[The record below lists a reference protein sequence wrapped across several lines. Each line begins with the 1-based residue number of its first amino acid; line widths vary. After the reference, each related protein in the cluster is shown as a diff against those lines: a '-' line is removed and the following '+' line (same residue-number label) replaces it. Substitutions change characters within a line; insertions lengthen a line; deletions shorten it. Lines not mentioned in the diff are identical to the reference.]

1 MLSRIM
7 SRNFKHIVLGLAAG
21 IVLVVFLGGF
31 GPAGV
36 SGAPTANAYKQMGVY
51 EEVLQKIQADYVTV
65 PNLHEVTT
73 GALHGL
79 LDSLDSDSAYL
90 TPTEYKEY
98 LAHENDG
105 KAQVGLIVSERGGYS
120 TVVSVV
126 PGSPAA
132 KDDIRDGD
140 VILSVNGHSTY
151 EMSVA
156 MLRLLLRGKPG
167 SEVHF
172 QLIRPQRVAPYK
184 ITLTRVIETAPPM
197 ELKTYSGGKI
207 LYIKPFALTASR
219 VAQIIARLKT
229 MKQNGNS
236 KVLLDLRDVAQGPE
250 DEGVKLANAFI
261 SSGTLASLHGQTIPT
276 KVFTAK
282 ASDFVTSAPLVV
294 LVNHGTAGAAEIVA
308 GAVLDRKR
316 GDVVGDVTFGEGAL
330 VKTFQLP
337 DGAAMILT
345 VGKYETPSGTKIEDS
360 SVTPNYLVNESI
372 NHYLAEE
379 GELPSN
385 EQKGAQIDDQLNKA
399 LSLLKAQSA

>member
-1 MLSRIM
+1 M
-7 SRNFKHIVLGLAAG
+7 SRNFKNIALGLAAG
-21 IVLVVFLGGF
+21 IVLVIFLGGF

-36 SGAPTANAYKQMGVY
+36 SGVRADNAYKQMGVY

-90 TPTEYKEY
+90 TPAEYKEY
-98 LAHENDG
+98 LAHENEG
-105 KAQVGLIVSERGGYS
+105 NAQVGLNVSERGGYS
-120 TVVSVV
+120 QIVSVV

-140 VILSVNGHSTY
+140 VILSIDGQSTY

-156 MLRLLLRGKPG
+156 MVRLLLQGKAG
-167 SEVHF
+167 TQVHF

-184 ITLTRVIETAPPM
+184 ITLTRVVEVPPAM
-197 ELKTYSGGKI
+197 EVKTYSNSSI
-207 LYIKPFALTASR
+207 LYIKPYALTAER
-219 VAQIIARLKT
+219 VSQIISRLKA
-229 MKQNGNS
+229 MKQNGNT

-250 DEGVKLANAFI
+250 AEGVRLANAFL

-276 KVFTAK
+276 QVFTAK
-282 ASDFVTSAPLVV
+282 AADFVTSAPLVV
-294 LVNHGTAGAAEIVA
+294 LVNHGTSGAAEIVA

-330 VKTFQLP
+330 VKTFHLP

-345 VGKYETPSGTKIEDS
+345 VGKYETPSGIKIEDS
-360 SVTPNYLVNESI
+360 SITPNYIVNESL
-372 NHYLAEE
+372 NHYLAEV

-385 EQKGAQIDDQLNKA
+385 EQKSAQSDDQLNKA
-399 LSLLKAQSA
+399 LSLLNAKAA

>member
-1 MLSRIM
+1 M
-7 SRNFKHIVLGLAAG
+7 SRTFKHVVLGLAAG
-21 IVLVVFLGGF
+21 IVLVIFLGGF

-36 SGAPTANAYKQMGVY
+36 SGAPADNAYKQMGVY

-98 LAHENDG
+98 LARENEGD
-105 KAQVGLIVSERGGYS
+105 AQVGLIVSERGGYS

-140 VILSVNGHSTY
+140 VILSIDGKSTY

-156 MLRLLLRGKPG
+156 MVRLLLQGKPG
-167 SEVHF
+167 TEVHF
-172 QLIRPQRVAPYK
+172 QLIRPQRIAPYK
-184 ITLTRVIETAPPM
+184 ITLTRVIEIPPPM
-197 ELKTYSGGKI
+197 TVEEYDKSSI
-207 LYIKPFALTASR
+207 LYIKPYALTANR
-219 VAQIIARLKT
+219 VNEMIARLKA
-229 MKQNGNS
+229 MKQNGNT
-236 KVLLDLRDVAQGPE
+236 KVLLDLRDVAQGQE
-250 DEGVKLANAFI
+250 DEGVRLANAFL

-282 ASDFVTSAPLVV
+282 PADFVTSAPLVV
-294 LVNHGTAGAAEIVA
+294 LVNHGTSGAAEIVA

-316 GDVVGDVTFGEGAL
+316 GDVVGDVTFGEGA
-330 VKTFQLP
+330 VTKTFQLP

-360 SVTPNYLVNESI
+360 SITPNYLVNESI

-379 GELPSN
+379 GELPN
-385 EQKGAQIDDQLNKA
+385 NDQKGLQTDDQLNKA
-399 LSLLKAQSA
+399 LSLLKAKSA

>member
-1 MLSRIM
+1 M
-7 SRNFKHIVLGLAAG
+7 SRNFKNVALGLAAG
-21 IVLVVFLGGF
+21 IVLVIFLGGF

-36 SGAPTANAYKQMGVY
+36 SGAHADNAYKQMGVY

-79 LDSLDSDSAYL
+79 LDSLDPDSAYL
-90 TPTEYKEY
+90 TPAEYKEY

-105 KAQVGLIVSERGGYS
+105 NAQVGLNVSERGGYS

-132 KDDIRDGD
+132 KDAIRDGD
-140 VILSVNGHSTY
+140 VILSIDGQSTY

-156 MLRLLLRGKPG
+156 MVRLLLQGKPG
-167 SEVHF
+167 TQVHF

-184 ITLTRVIETAPPM
+184 ITLTRVVEVPPAM
-197 ELKTYSGGKI
+197 VVKTFANSSI
-207 LYIKPFALTASR
+207 LYIRPYSLTAER
-219 VAQIIARLKT
+219 VSQIISRLKA
-229 MKQNGNS
+229 MKQNGNT
-236 KVLLDLRDVAQGPE
+236 KVLLDLRDVAQGSE
-250 DEGVKLANAFI
+250 EEGVRLANAFL

-282 ASDFVTSAPLVV
+282 AADFVTAAPLAI
-294 LVNHGTAGAAEIVA
+294 LVNHGTSGAAEIVA

-360 SVTPNYLVNESI
+360 SITPNYVVNESI
-372 NHYLAEE
+372 NHYLAEV
-379 GELPSN
+379 GELPRN
-385 EQKGAQIDDQLNKA
+385 DQKGAQSDDQLNKA
-399 LSLLKAQSA
+399 LSLLKAKAA

>member
-1 MLSRIM
+1 M
-7 SRNFKHIVLGLAAG
+7 SRNFKHIVLGLAAC
-21 IVLVVFLGGF
+21 IILIIFLGGF

-36 SGAPTANAYKQMGVY
+36 SSTPANNAYKQMGVY

-140 VILSVNGHSTY
+140 VILSINGKSTY

-156 MLRLLLRGKPG
+156 MVRLLLQGKPG

-172 QLIRPQRVAPYK
+172 QLIRPQRVDPYK
-184 ITLTRVIETAPPM
+184 ITLTRVIETPPAM
-197 ELKTYSGGKI
+197 QVQEYANSSI
-207 LYIKPFALTASR
+207 LYIKPYSLTANR
-219 VAQIIARLKT
+219 VSEIIARLKA
-229 MKQNGNS
+229 MKQNGNT

-250 DEGVKLANAFI
+250 AQGVRLANAFI
-261 SSGTLASLHGQTIPT
+261 SSGTLASLHGQTIPS

-282 ASDFVTSAPLVV
+282 AADFVTSAPLVV
-294 LVNHGTAGAAEIVA
+294 LVNRGTSGAAEIVA

-360 SVTPNYLVNESI
+360 AITPNYLVSESI
-372 NHYLAEE
+372 NQYLAEE
-379 GELPSN
+379 GQLPSN
-385 EQKGAQIDDQLNKA
+385 EEKGSQTDDQLNKA
-399 LSLLKAQSA
+399 LSLLKAEPA

>member
-1 MLSRIM
+1 M

-21 IVLVVFLGGF
+21 IVLVIFLGGF

-36 SGAPTANAYKQMGVY
+36 STTPVNNAYKQMGVY

-98 LAHENDG
+98 LAHKNDG

-126 PGSPAA
+126 PGSPAS

-140 VILSVNGHSTY
+140 VILSINGKSTY

-156 MLRLLLRGKPG
+156 MVRLLLQGKPG
-167 SEVHF
+167 TEVHF

-184 ITLTRVIETAPPM
+184 ITLIRAIETPPPM
-197 ELKTYSGGKI
+197 KVVEYAKSSI
-207 LYIKPFALTASR
+207 LYIRPYALTANR
-219 VAQIIARLKT
+219 VSQIIARLKK
-229 MKQNGNS
+229 MKQNGNT

-250 DEGVKLANAFI
+250 QEGVRLANAFI
-261 SSGTLASLHGQTIPT
+261 SSGTLASLHGQKIET

-282 ASDFVTSAPLVV
+282 RANFVTAAPLAV
-294 LVNHGTAGAAEIVA
+294 LVNHGTSGAAEIVA

-330 VKTFQLP
+330 VKTIPLP
-337 DGAAMILT
+337 DGAALILT

-360 SVTPNYLVNESI
+360 AITPNYIVNESI

-385 EQKGAQIDDQLNKA
+385 EQKGSQSDDQLNKA
-399 LSLLKAQSA
+399 LSLLKAKSV

>member
-1 MLSRIM
+1 M

-21 IVLVVFLGGF
+21 VVLVIFLGGF

-36 SGAPTANAYKQMGVY
+36 SSTPADNAYKQMGVY

-65 PNLHEVTT
+65 PDLHEVTT

-105 KAQVGLIVSERGGYS
+105 NAQVGLIVSERGGYS

-126 PGSPAA
+126 PDSPAA

-140 VILSVNGHSTY
+140 VILSIDGKSTY

-156 MLRLLLRGKPG
+156 MVRLLLQGKPG
-167 SEVHF
+167 TEVHF
-172 QLIRPQRVAPYK
+172 ELIRPQRVAPYK
-184 ITLTRVIETAPPM
+184 ITLTRVVGTPPPM
-197 ELKTYSGGKI
+197 KVVEYAHSSI
-207 LYIKPFALTASR
+207 LYLRPYALTASR
-219 VAQIIARLKT
+219 VSQVIARLKK
-229 MKQNGNS
+229 MKENGNT

-250 DEGVKLANAFI
+250 AQGVRLANAFL
-261 SSGTLASLHGQTIPT
+261 SSGTLASLHGQKIET

-282 ASDFVTSAPLVV
+282 PADFVTSAPLAV
-294 LVNHGTAGAAEIVA
+294 LVNHGTSGAAEIVA

-316 GDVVGDVTFGEGAL
+316 GDVVGDTTFGEGAL
-330 VKTFQLP
+330 TKTIPLP

-360 SVTPNYLVNESI
+360 SITPNYEVNESI

-385 EQKGAQIDDQLNKA
+385 EQKTSQTDDQLNKA
-399 LSLLKAQSA
+399 LSLLKAKSA